1 HVVASLGTRPSA
13 SRLRIIDGDAGGGK
27 TVAFNAITEQAYRN
41 FRQAK
46 RELGFGL
53 RPIAFN
59 ETHLRATNRDGRS
72 RVDNLIEAVIHIEL
86 AQLVPREQFV
96 WLLQHGYTTWLFD
109 GLDEIY
115 GGDPHFFRT
124 IGALMDAPGSCAQIL
139 ISTRDSL
146 FRTSRYLRDFL
157 AESREIGRNVELLEL
172 SPWSEDAWRQMA
184 WIHLEHEREG
194 AQDSARIQGFV
205 DRIRGS
211 RALRSLARLPFY
223 CDELVDMDG
232 AFGSESDVLATIVG
246 RMLEREWNKNVVDW
260 RSYVGRT
267 NREDLVDL
275 YDEAKTQAWFRFLQS
290 QGHNVVVD
298 ILQAAAHHRLRS
310 FDDDVTTLPVAL
322 LDSLAEAYSGIDPST
337 EEGSDAALALV
348 QFAFFTAG
356 EEDDS
361 VDFSHP
367 ILADFMAAR
376 HGVQLVRDSL
386 GDPEEVRV
394 ALGPLDR
401 GPVSGVFRRHLVH
414 ATHLDRGFRRSLGA
428 ALPKTEGPLHDFI
441 EELFAEAR

>member
-1 HVVASLGTRPSA
+1 MLVANSRAYLTAGPYRVGDSDTLDFGAAPGGPAVVVDFTRYERDDGPPLLVWVEPEPRPASPAMTPEQTRFYASVDDQVVAAFETRMQAAGPAASGVYLVPGRTGLSSMLSRAKTALGSADGTRDGGLRVPVQFFDAEYQYDGNDQVLSALKNIRNDARRLRRVAQPFTIDGKPSGAPDLVAHVVASLGKRPTA

-27 TVAFNAITEQAYRN
+27 TVAFNAITEQAYRG

-59 ETHLRATNRDGRS
+59 ETHLRATNRDERS

-96 WLLQHGYTTWLFD
+96 WLLQNGYTTWLFD

-124 IGALMDAPGSCAQIL
+124 IGELLDAPGSCAQIL

-157 AESREIGRNVELLEL
+157 SESRAIGRNVELLEL

-211 RALRSLARLPFY
+211 EALRSLARLPFY

-260 RSYVGRT
+260 RSY
-267 NREDLVDL
+267 
-275 YDEAKTQAWFRFLQS
+275 
-290 QGHNVVVD
+290 
-298 ILQAAAHHRLRS
+298 
-310 FDDDVTTLPVAL
+310 
-322 LDSLAEAYSGIDPST
+322 
-337 EEGSDAALALV
+337 
-348 QFAFFTAG
+348 
-356 EEDDS
+356 
-361 VDFSHP
+361 
-367 ILADFMAAR
+367 
-376 HGVQLVRDSL
+376 
-386 GDPEEVRV
+386 
-394 ALGPLDR
+394 
-401 GPVSGVFRRHLVH
+401 
-414 ATHLDRGFRRSLGA
+414 
-428 ALPKTEGPLHDFI
+428 
-441 EELFAEAR
+441 